1 MASLSEDMHGYVTC
15 VVDVSPDIVDAGAE
29 MTLRGMLS
37 CSPPCDLRGHVLLI
51 KDEIGADAGSME
63 LTEFD
68 GETNT
73 PNELVLKAPL
83 TPGKFT
89 WSVVCPAVE
98 KGGTSFTETST
109 QIVFTVTP
117 HATYVVAWDVPSD
130 IVARERF
137 TIKVGIKCSNE
148 CRLAHSDFAI
158 YDHEGTRVAVATLPD
173 KHWPGTAGLYVSE
186 VELVAPASAGLYT
199 WSVKRL
205 HSGPRIPHSE
215 SSISFGVRVVDPPEH
230 LVTIETVDGVSRAP
244 LRGAHV
250 VMHPYRAVADEH
262 GVARIRAAKGGYRLF
277 VSETNYLTFGL
288 PIEVASDMTVR
299 AELDLEPVLERN

>member
-1 MASLSEDMHGYVTC
+1 MASRSEDMHGHITC
-15 VVDVSPDIVDAGAE
+15 AVAVSPDTVDAGAG
-29 MTLRGMLS
+29 MTLRGTVS

-51 KDEIGADAGSME
+51 KNEIGADAGSME

-73 PNELVLKAPL
+73 TNELVLKAPV
-83 TPGKFT
+83 TPGRLT
-89 WSVVCPAVE
+89 WSLMCPAVE
-98 KGGTSFTETST
+98 KGGTSFTEAST
-109 QIVFTVTP
+109 QIAFTVTP
-117 HATYVVAWDVPSD
+117 HATYVVAWDAPPD

-148 CRLAHSDFAI
+148 CRLANSDFAI

-173 KHWPGTAGLYVSE
+173 KRWPGTAGLYVSE
-186 VELVAPASAGLYT
+186 VELVAPPAAGLYT

-205 HSGPRIPHSE
+205 HSGHGIPHSE
-215 SSISFGVRVVDPPEH
+215 SSIGFGVRVVDPPEH
-230 LVTIETVDGVSRAP
+230 LVTIETVDRVSRAP
-244 LRGAHV
+244 LRGALV
-250 VMHPYRAVADEH
+250 VMHPYKAVADEH
-262 GVARIRAAKGGYRLF
+262 GVARIRAAKGAYRLF

-288 PIEVASDMTVR
+288 PIEVTSDTTVR